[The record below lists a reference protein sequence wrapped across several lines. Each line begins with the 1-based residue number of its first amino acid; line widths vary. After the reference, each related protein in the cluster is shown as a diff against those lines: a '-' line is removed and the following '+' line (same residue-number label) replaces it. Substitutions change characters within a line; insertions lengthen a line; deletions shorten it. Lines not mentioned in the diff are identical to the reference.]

1 MFPLPL
7 YWIICLKQRFIKS
20 RSDDFFDKHACK
32 FIICRHFAQALWQLC
47 THTHYFVSLA
57 VVTAHCPQ
65 SFFKFAKRSSQSSH
79 CCLSLLLEQKKKK
92 KKRKKAT
99 TKKQRKKKGQL
110 YLKKYFAVA
119 ENTLNVYY
127 FQFFR

>member
-1 MFPLPL
+1 M
-7 YWIICLKQRFIKS
+7 I
-20 RSDDFFDKHACK
+20 FFDKHACK

-65 SFFKFAKRSSQSSH
+65 SFFKFAKRSSQSSL
-79 CCLSLLLEQKKKK
+79 CRLSLLLEQKKKK

-99 TKKQRKKKGQL
+99 TKKQRKKKRSAL
-110 YLKKYFAVA
+110 PKKIFCCCRKHVKCLLLSVFQVA
-119 ENTLNVYY
+119 FSITDSFMVMW
-127 FQFFR
+127 FP